1 MQLQA
6 HIVHFDAS
14 QKIQSIR
21 LTWDQGSLL
30 KQIDVIG
37 ARAKSWPIRDGKD
50 QARLVA
56 STAAAAVSSI
66 DIGKPAHAVS
76 NSVGQQAQPAGAVNG
91 ARSRN
96 NTNVTRDPHASL
108 ALFTPSD
115 EIESKTAVQSSAPAS
130 RGSAKP
136 PPRYVRLYFL
146 KP

>member
-1 MQLQA
+1 MQLQT

-56 STAAAAVSSI
+56 STAAAALSSI
-66 DIGKPAHAVS
+66 GIGKPPHTVS
-76 NSVGQQAQPAGAVNG
+76 NGGGQQVGPAEPVNG

-108 ALFTPSD
+108 ALFTPND
-115 EIESKTAVQSSAPAS
+115 ENQSKTAAQSSAPAS

-136 PPRYVRLYFL
+136 PPRYVRVYLE
-146 KP
+146 

>member
-1 MQLQA
+1 MQFQT

-56 STAAAAVSSI
+56 STAATALSSI
-66 DIGKPAHAVS
+66 GTGKPAHAVS
-76 NSVGQQAQPAGAVNG
+76 NGVGQQTQPTAVNG
-91 ARSRN
+91 ARSRH

-115 EIESKTAVQSSAPAS
+115 EIESKAATQGSAPAT

-136 PPRYVRLYFL
+136 PPRYVRVYFL